1 LPWDIDKG
9 WPLAGKIRVIMERRE
24 QASGMKSVE
33 QMLLAY
39 AAELNPKPY
48 QLESL
53 GRLLAGD
60 ADLDH
65 LIEVAFKEGLA
76 GLLYRN
82 LEKSGLLER
91 LGDKQKET
99 LQSQYYAAAGFN
111 LRLIHDLKA
120 VLHLLNQKKI
130 RVVLLQGIDLVQ
142 DTYKDI
148 GLRPMVDIDLWVRPR
163 DFPELIRVLKNLGYQ
178 RDRLYPGTFKK
189 GATTFDVHT
198 HVLWADR
205 IRARKRLLKV
215 GEEDIYDAARVVDV
229 EGEEALCLSPQDQV
243 IYLSLHVFK
252 HYADRLI
259 WLVDIKCLVSDWRES
274 DWQALFSRAKAM
286 GQEKT
291 LSCTFFLLQN
301 LLDFQLPDEAHK
313 FFKGDGPDIIE
324 KKALKGR
331 LERGR
336 VPVWVPV
343 LLSSAGKGLGTRLSL
358 LFESLFPR
366 PEIMRQIF
374 PSPPDLKT
382 WQLYWKRV
390 LQLLSRFKTP
400 TR

>member
-1 LPWDIDKG
+1 
-9 WPLAGKIRVIMERRE
+9 
-24 QASGMKSVE
+24 MKSVE
-33 QMLLAY
+33 QTLLAH
-39 AAELNPKPY
+39 AAELNPKPH
-48 QLESL
+48 QLENL
-53 GRLLAGD
+53 GRVLSED
-60 ADLDH
+60 VDLDQ

-82 LEKSGLLER
+82 LEKSGLLDR
-91 LGDKQKET
+91 LGAKQKET
-99 LQSQYYAAAGFN
+99 LQSHYYAAAGFN

-120 VLHLLNQKKI
+120 ILHRLNQKKI
-130 RVVLLQGIDLVQ
+130 RVVLLQGMDLVQ
-142 DTYKDI
+142 DTYRDI

-163 DFPELIRVLKNLGYQ
+163 DFPELTRVLEKLGYR
-178 RDRLYPGTFKK
+178 RDPLYPGTFKK
-189 GATTFDVHT
+189 GATTFDLHK

-215 GEEDIYDAARVVDV
+215 GEEDIYEAARVVDV
-229 EGEEALCLSPQDQV
+229 EGEEALCLSPEDQV

-291 LSCTFFLLQN
+291 LYCTFFLLQN
-301 LLDFQLPDEAHK
+301 LLDFQLPDEAHRL
-313 FFKGDGPDIIE
+313 FEGSGPGVVE
-324 KKALKGR
+324 KRALKGR

-343 LLSSAGKGLGTRLSL
+343 LISSAGKGLGTRLSL

-374 PSPPDLKT
+374 PFPPDLKP

-390 LQLLSRFKTP
+390 LQLLGRLKAP
-400 TR
+400 TRLR